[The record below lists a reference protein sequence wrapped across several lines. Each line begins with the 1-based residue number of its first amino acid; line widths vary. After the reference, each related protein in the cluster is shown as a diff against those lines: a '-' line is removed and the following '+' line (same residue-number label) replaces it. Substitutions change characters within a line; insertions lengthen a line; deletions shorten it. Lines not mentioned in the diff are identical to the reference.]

1 MHFLQH
7 YTALQRSKSW
17 QGRAKVVVAAQR
29 VATPQRTARDGL
41 LRPCTERV
49 KPHDRCMSG
58 MVPARVDAESGRVEK
73 AAAAMV
79 WPTAEDEVVLHI
91 VPFQG
96 AQTWRA
102 L

>member
-1 MHFLQH
+1 
-7 YTALQRSKSW
+7 
-17 QGRAKVVVAAQR
+17 
-29 VATPQRTARDGL
+29 
-41 LRPCTERV
+41 
-49 KPHDRCMSG
+49 MSG